1 MVQDL
6 QVNHQGAESNC
17 KRSTH
22 RLDGKLVPAGREELA
37 AVRSLDVGRV
47 VDSPPGKLR
56 EGFAGNVASSVLH
69 SEDGLLRVG
78 WKEGESS
85 GVSKASGERQTR
97 PQWNLPVSKIQY
109 ERRRS
114 E

>member
-1 MVQDL
+1 M
-6 QVNHQGAESNC
+6 
-17 KRSTH
+17 
-22 RLDGKLVPAGREELA
+22 
-37 AVRSLDVGRV
+37 RSLDVGRV